1 MCSTKYLSLCKG
13 ASEIMLDRCS
23 KYIDEDNQ
31 IKSITNEN
39 REFFESK
46 IHEFARQ
53 SLRTLILGY
62 KEIPGETDDHD
73 YMESDLIM
81 ISLVGI

>member
-1 MCSTKYLSLCKG
+1 
-13 ASEIMLDRCS
+13 MLDRCS
-23 KYIDEDNQ
+23 KYIDENDQ
-31 IKSITNEN
+31 IKSITADD
-39 REFFESK
+39 RKFFEDK

-81 ISLVGI
+81 ICLVGI